1 MQAAAAM
8 EGGGVGQESKA
19 EPRGLWEASTAT
31 HRVTL
36 PLIQGNLQRA
46 MSSLWWVVSGSSTED
61 GRDVGINEE
70 GRPMGRKEGRGVAV
84 RTCFS
89 GWTTGFVPSQLV
101 H

>member
-19 EPRGLWEASTAT
+19 EPKGLWEASTAT

-61 GRDVGINEE
+61 GWDVGINEE

-89 GWTTGFVPSQLV
+89 GWTAGFVPSQLV